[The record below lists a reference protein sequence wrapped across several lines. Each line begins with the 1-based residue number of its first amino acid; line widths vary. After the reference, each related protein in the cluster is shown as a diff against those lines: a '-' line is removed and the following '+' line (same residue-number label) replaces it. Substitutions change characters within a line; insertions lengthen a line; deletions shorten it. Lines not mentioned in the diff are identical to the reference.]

1 MAGNIGEL
9 SKYSREDTEKLNL
22 IHEVLDERLIIA
34 LEEAMLEDFNEDV
47 RFSEMESDR
56 DESHHVFASK
66 RAVGEIVLESPRL
79 ERLEPTKYCP
89 KCGRKYPSDEVV
101 CMECLVHLKD
111 MSDKIDVIEIMSSPQ
126 FVFEG
131 DNNYDGFGDL
141 LSKENLLKINEF
153 DFAIDDFSQI
163 LHGIKSQAF
172 RNFDGLVKSN
182 EIDFDSLDIL
192 DKIILFTKSF
202 VEVEYKSSGG
212 ELGYFETG
220 KIFIDDRQTKSLQI
234 TTLIHELSH
243 FLIQEILIH
252 ILCKILNASRNAIFE
267 EVTSFILSYTP
278 FTQLIDEYSA
288 HNVEGRFTIFG
299 FQDYSSYLQI
309 EKSLNGVMSFDE
321 IEITKSIGNTFAV
334 NIKEI
339 LESFIDRDLREDIKD
354 QFLCD
359 VLDRPN
365 YAALRMENCQILN
378 DEGFVKAI
386 KLILNDGFEVAC
398 ANSDKMRL

>member
-1 MAGNIGEL
+1 MTGNIGEL
-9 SKYSREDTEKLNL
+9 SKYSREDSEKLSL
-22 IHEVLDERLIIA
+22 IHEVLDERPILA
-34 LEEAMLEDFNEDV
+34 VEASRSMDFNEDICLNKLE
-47 RFSEMESDR
+47 FDKEED
-56 DESHHVFASK
+56 DAVFASK
-66 RAVGEIVLESPRL
+66 GEVNKKVLRSPRL
-79 ERLEPTKYCP
+79 EIEKPSKYCP
-89 KCGRKYPSDEVV
+89 KCGRKYPSYEVV

-111 MSDKIDVIEIMSSPQ
+111 ISDKIEVIEIKSSPE
-126 FVFEG
+126 FTFKGANV
-131 DNNYDGFGDL
+131 YDGIDEL
-141 LSKENLLKINEF
+141 LSKKNLAKVNEF
-153 DFAIDDFSQI
+153 DFTIEDFSQI

-182 EIDFDSLDIL
+182 GIHFDSLDIL
-192 DKIILFTKSF
+192 DKVILFTKAF

-252 ILCKILNASRNAIFE
+252 ILCKLLNASRNAVFE
-267 EVTSFILSYTP
+267 ELTAFILSYNP

-309 EKSLNGVMSFDE
+309 EKSLNGEMSAEE

-339 LESFIDRDLREDIKD
+339 LESFIDRDLREDIKQ
-354 QFLCD
+354 QFLRD
-359 VLDRPN
+359 VLDSPN
-365 YAALRMENCQILN
+365 YAALRMENCQVLN
-378 DEGFVKAI
+378 DEGFVKAL
-386 KLILNDGFEVAC
+386 KLILDDGFEVAC
-398 ANSDKMRL
+398 ANIDN